1 MKKKGGEI
9 ENLEDM
15 FDKMQ
20 IKVVGREGGAEAS
33 EEDLDSDDES
43 DGDLDNLAN
52 QSFIEDQG
60 IS

>member
-52 QSFIEDQG
+52 QSFIEDQR